1 MTTMA
6 FLFGILSAAQIIT
19 IGLVLIAALAA
30 CVLLFGCASP
40 GPYRTDADADHQI
53 VENHS
58 AEGYQV
64 GYIEFDEQG
73 WFWMPD
79 SGTGDI
85 GYRKQVREVENMI
98 ASAAQLDPSKPK
110 SARGIILVAF
120 VHGWR
125 NNAAPNQSNNV
136 PQFKSMLADLAAK
149 ERAQY
154 PQSPREVVG
163 VYIGWP
169 GLSADVE
176 PFETASFYSRK
187 NTADRV
193 GLYGGVTEVL
203 SRLESLNDSIN
214 EALPKD
220 SPASFYVVVGH
231 SFGAQVVYGSVL
243 QIMTQRVA
251 EQRVSKFVENHRL
264 SPGAARAE
272 SLPGRQLTPGG
283 NPLQPFGDLVVLIN
297 PAFEGERYFN
307 LKTLSEQFFYPPQQ
321 RPVLA
326 IFCSE
331 TDSATGFW
339 FPIGRFFSTF
349 LERYRP
355 SPLGNLQ
362 KQTNL
367 RTIPWTDDFVTHQL
381 LAVEDYTKTFGP
393 LPPAI
398 PWSEA
403 ARAVPREFGDCVL
416 VPNPDNKSPWTPFY
430 VVKVDQVLIN
440 GHNDIW
446 EPRFTSF
453 LEQFIATTNKKSAST
468 APRRLMRVSR
478 NSGDAA
484 PASTSPQ
491 P

>member
-1 MTTMA
+1 MY
-6 FLFGILSAAQIIT
+6 LSAILLLL
-19 IGLVLIAALAA
+19 GGLAA
-30 CVLLFGCASP
+30 CLLLFGCASP

-53 VENHS
+53 VENHA

-98 ASAAQLDPSKPK
+98 ASAARLDPTKPK

-125 NNAAPNQSNNV
+125 NNAAPDEANNV
-136 PQFKSMLADLAAK
+136 PQFKYMLAELATQ
-149 ERAQY
+149 ERAQN
-154 PQSPREVVG
+154 PQSPRAVVG

-169 GLSADVE
+169 GLSAKAE

-203 SRLESLNDSIN
+203 SRLESLTDSIN
-214 EALPKD
+214 DALPPNT
-220 SPASFYVVVGH
+220 PASFYVVVGH

-243 QIMTQRVA
+243 QIITQRVA
-251 EQRVSKFVENHRL
+251 EQKVSKFVENHRL
-264 SPGAARAE
+264 APDAARAE

-283 NPLQPFGDLVVLIN
+283 DPLQPFGDLVVLIN

-307 LKTLSEQFFYPPQQ
+307 LKTLSEQFLYPPQQ
-321 RPVLA
+321 RPVLT

-331 TDSATGFW
+331 TDTATGLW

-355 SPLGNLQ
+355 GPLHDLQ
-362 KQTNL
+362 KQANL
-367 RTIPWTDDFVTHQL
+367 RTIPWTDAFVTHRL
-381 LAVEDYTKTFGP
+381 LAVEDYIKTSGP

-398 PWSEA
+398 SWSEA
-403 ARAVPREFGDCVL
+403 ARAAPREFGDCVL
-416 VPNPDNKSPWTPFY
+416 VPNPANQSPWTPFY
-430 VVKVDQVLIN
+430 VVKVDQALIN

-446 EPRFTSF
+446 EPRFTRF
-453 LEQFIATTNKKSAST
+453 LEQFIATTNQKPASA
-468 APRRLMRVSR
+468 APRRLRRISR
-478 NSGDAA
+478 SSEGPAANS
-484 PASTSPQ
+484 ASP
-491 P
+491 